1 MGLDISVL
9 VVDWERVGGFAAG
22 ERWGRLEDAAYP
34 DGCEDVFRDGL
45 PDGWVRFPD
54 EVAEWSLRYEF
65 RSTSGSFKAHF
76 WAGKR
81 WEDVREQA
89 VPELRAA
96 LDAFL
101 SGLFWDPY
109 GVVVPPAGTGP
120 GAPEIREFVPHEG
133 GARNPYFL
141 VACPPRAVP
150 VLAAA
155 WSVAEPLLDGLKGPH
170 TAHADAPGR
179 WIADHDE
186 FAVLLREWAEVV
198 REAHARGWGI
208 VGLPF

>member
-9 VVDWERVGGFAAG
+9 VVDWERLAVFAPG
-22 ERWGRLEDAAYP
+22 ERWERLVDAAYP
-34 DGCEDVFRDGL
+34 DECDAEFFAEL
-45 PDGWVRFPD
+45 PDGWVRFPG
-54 EVAEWSLRYEF
+54 EVAEWSALYEF

-76 WAGKR
+76 WAGER

-96 LDAFL
+96 LDVFL

-109 GVVVPPAGTGP
+109 DMAVPPAGTGADAP
-120 GAPEIREFVPHEG
+120 GVRELLAG
-133 GARNPYFL
+133 RGTGLL
-141 VACPPRAVP
+141 VACPPETVP

-155 WSVAEPLLDGLKGPH
+155 WAVAEPLLDGLKGPH